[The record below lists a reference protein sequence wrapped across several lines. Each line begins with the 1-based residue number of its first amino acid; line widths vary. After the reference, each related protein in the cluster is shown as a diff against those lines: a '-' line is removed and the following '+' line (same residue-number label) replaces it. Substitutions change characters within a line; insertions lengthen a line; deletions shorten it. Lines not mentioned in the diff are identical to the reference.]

1 MKWKQIVVW
10 TSAIHASPGT
20 RVVFAVF
27 WDAQRSNA
35 RLKVWVNKQKR
46 TSDHSCSSD
55 EIGRARHRARRTTWF
70 HQRTSSLSHLCSGAS
85 NRKDL
90 EMKIKSG
97 SMGQEDDFVLRLTF
111 VFNVHASGW
120 LNSTCDAESFED
132 EKYSKECKTPLSRPD
147 NSNRMAF
154 DLFVF
159 VRVSLSAQG
168 QEPSPGNDDAQPH
181 LLSKY
186 LFKTIQS

>member
-20 RVVFAVF
+20 RVLFAVF

-35 RLKVWVNKQKR
+35 RLEVWVNKQKR

-55 EIGRARHRARRTTWF
+55 EIGRARHWARRTTWF

-132 EKYSKECKTPLSRPD
+132 EEILERMQNSFKPPRQLKSYGVWFICLRSGLAVCARTGTVSRQW
-147 NSNRMAF
+147 RCTTAF
-154 DLFVF
+154 VKQIFV
-159 VRVSLSAQG
+159 
-168 QEPSPGNDDAQPH
+168 
-181 LLSKY
+181 
-186 LFKTIQS
+186 